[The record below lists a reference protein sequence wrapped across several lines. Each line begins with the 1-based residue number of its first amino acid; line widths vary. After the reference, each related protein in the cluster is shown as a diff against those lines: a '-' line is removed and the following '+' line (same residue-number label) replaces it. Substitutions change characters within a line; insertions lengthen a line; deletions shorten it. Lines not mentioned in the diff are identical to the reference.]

1 MGMKEGGCLRSIEE
15 PSVLISGCFEDKES
29 LNLIKRETMIE
40 GDEKMPLLKV
50 AKCYIKITGAKT
62 AVEVFQQLSSKCKE
76 SLKDKEAKYFK
87 RCKKLAKKFSFKYI
101 DPVILQKVQEEKE
114 CYYHIID
121 GTHRLV
127 VYAVRL
133 QLGEEAEYR
142 KVKCVVYKKTAG

>member
-1 MGMKEGGCLRSIEE
+1 MGMKEGRCLRSIEE
-15 PSVLISGCFEDKES
+15 PSVLISGHFEDKES

-40 GDEKMPLLKV
+40 GNEKMPLLEV
-50 AKCYIKITGAKT
+50 AKFYIEITGAKS
-62 AVEVFQQLSSKCKE
+62 AVEVFRKLSSKCKE
-76 SLKDKEAKYFK
+76 SSKDKEAYFK

-133 QLGEEAEYR
+133 QLGDKYR
-142 KVKCVVYKKTAG
+142 KVKCVVYKKAGNG